1 MGESL
6 PTKLIHFHGVK
17 LLYVK
22 LHLSSLQLLHHLP
35 LLIFDSCLPLLYAI
49 EIVTLCSSILTR
61 DSIVRAIIFNRLK
74 PNSRI
79 KRNFLLNFKRV
90 SLRYSNIP

>member
-22 LHLSSLQLLHHLP
+22 LNLSSLQLLRYLL

-49 EIVTLCSSILTR
+49 EIVALCSSILTR

-74 PNSRI
+74 SSSRI
-79 KRNFLLNFKRV
+79 ERNFLRNFKCV